1 MAERFTLRKNERLY
15 LRRQMDKLFEGGS
28 ALMAFPLRVLYL
40 QTDDPDAAEVSM
52 LVSVSKKRFHHAVD
66 RNKVKRRVREAFRLR
81 KFDMSRLK
89 PDDKKL
95 MLAFI
100 YVDTKI
106 CSSLEMEKAMTKV
119 INKISVGNDSVR
131 P

>member
-1 MAERFTLRKNERLY
+1 MAERFTLQKNERLY

-100 YVDTKI
+100 YVDAKI

>member
-1 MAERFTLRKNERLY
+1 
-15 LRRQMDKLFEGGS
+15 MDKLFEGGS

-81 KFDMSRLK
+81 TDRVC
-89 PDDKKL
+89 P
-95 MLAFI
+95 I
-100 YVDTKI
+100 
-106 CSSLEMEKAMTKV
+106 
-119 INKISVGNDSVR
+119 VGPPSAAEPR